1 MSTEP
6 VEILRRHLG
15 YPSFRPG
22 QEDLVRAVLQGRDA
36 LGILPTGGGKSVCY
50 QVPALALGG
59 LTLVVSPLI
68 SLMEDQVARA
78 GRAGLR
84 AAHLSAGL
92 ASSVKRSRLAAAGS
106 GRLDMLFVA
115 PERLEMSSFLAAL
128 RPADVRLLA
137 VDEAHC
143 ISEWG
148 HDFRPSYRKIGRLR
162 GRLRCP
168 VMALTA
174 TATPRVREDVSTSL
188 GLRNPHVEVR
198 SFDRPN
204 LSWWVRQGGSLAER
218 VRDIHRL
225 LRRVGGTTI
234 VYAPT
239 RRAVEDV
246 RDGLAGLGIRVEAYH
261 AGLEAAERTLVQ
273 ERFMG
278 GACRAVVATNAFGM
292 GIDKPDVRLV
302 VHLQLPGTLEAYYQE
317 AGRAGRDGEP
327 AMCVALSGPGDG
339 RLAAGFVDR
348 AQPRA
353 GTLRRLLAALRAG
366 SAGDGVV
373 STTSTQLARALGRGS
388 TVQDAA
394 AALAALE
401 RCGGVRLVSGRPEEG
416 EGTDAPPSGFL
427 PVQVG
432 VRTRVDLSV
441 ARHLRRAAVAKLRAV
456 RRYAGTRGC
465 RRRALLGYFGE
476 QAPRRCDGCDRC
488 CGQPERKFPTA
499 QSLKP
504 WIGT

>member
-1 MSTEP
+1 VSREP
-6 VEILRRHLG
+6 VEILRRHFG

-22 QEDLVRAVLQGRDA
+22 QEALVRTVLEGRDA
-36 LGILPTGGGKSVCY
+36 LGVLPTGGGKSVCY

-59 LTLVVSPLI
+59 LTLVVTPLI

-92 ASSVKRSRLAAAGS
+92 PASLKRSRLAAAGC
-106 GRLDMLFVA
+106 GQLDVLFVA

-128 RPADVRLLA
+128 GSADVRLLA

-162 GRLRCP
+162 GRLGCP

-174 TATPRVREDVSTSL
+174 TATPRVRQDVSSSL
-188 GLRNPHVEVR
+188 RLRDPHVEVR

-204 LSWWVRQGGSLAER
+204 LSWWVRQGGSPAAR
-218 VRDIHRL
+218 VREVHRL
-225 LRRVGGTTI
+225 LRAVRGTTI

-239 RRAVEDV
+239 RRAVEAV
-246 RDGLAGLGIRVEAYH
+246 RDALAGRGVRVEAYH

-273 ERFMG
+273 ERFME

-317 AGRAGRDGEP
+317 AGRAGRDGHP
-327 AMCVALSGPGDG
+327 ALCVALSDPRDG

-348 AQPRA
+348 AHPRA
-353 GTLRRLLAALRAG
+353 RTLRRLFLALRQR
-366 SAGDGVV
+366 SAGDGVA
-373 STTSTQLARALGRGS
+373 SATSTELARALGRAS
-388 TVQDAA
+388 TPQDVAG
-394 AALAALE
+394 ALAALE
-401 RCGGVRLVSGRPEEG
+401 RCGAVRLLSGRPEED
-416 EGTDAPPSGFL
+416 EGTDPPSSGFL
-427 PVQVG
+427 PFQVG

-456 RRYAGTRGC
+456 RGYAGTRGC

-476 QAPRRCDGCDRC
+476 RAPRRCDGCDRC
-488 CGQPERKFPTA
+488 RGQPGREFLTA
-499 QSLKP
+499 QSLMP
-504 WIGT
+504 WNGT